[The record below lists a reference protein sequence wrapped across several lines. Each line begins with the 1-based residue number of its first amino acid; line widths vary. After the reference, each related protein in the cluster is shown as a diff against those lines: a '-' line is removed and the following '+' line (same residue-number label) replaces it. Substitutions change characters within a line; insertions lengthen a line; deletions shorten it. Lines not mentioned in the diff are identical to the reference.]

1 MHNVEI
7 RELIKKNR
15 IFNYEIAEKLHI
27 SEYTL
32 CRWLRN
38 ELSTEKK
45 QEITAAII
53 ELTGGDISENIS
65 DKKKKK
71 KNGAFDRI

>member
-65 DKKKKK
+65 D
-71 KNGAFDRI
+71 NS

>member
-53 ELTGGDISENIS
+53 ELTGGD
-65 DKKKKK
+65 DK
-71 KNGAFDRI
+71 